1 MNFAVFISLL
11 RFHHLFYKKLMYIF
25 LVMQILNGPI
35 TNLRLKAFVTM
46 PEIRLSTDVVEFNDV
61 ICGKC
66 KVVTVQL
73 DNITKVR

>member
-1 MNFAVFISLL
+1 MLFF
-11 RFHHLFYKKLMYIF
+11 FHTF
-25 LVMQILNGPI
+25 QILNGPI

-46 PEIRLSTDVVEFNDV
+46 PEIRLSTDVVDFNDV